1 MTTAPSAAPTPHPPR
16 RSRLRGRS
24 RRRIL
29 PRPRVMLGTLLIGF
43 FVAVLV
49 VQAYINAEFT
59 NDHVQTEVGD
69 QAGVPPAIRGG
80 GPIINTTGGQ
90 ESTSRLPDRTI
101 ALTFD
106 DGPDPEWT
114 PRILKVLRDND
125 AHGTF
130 FVVGSQVARH
140 PELTE
145 RIVAG
150 GNELGLH
157 TFTHPNMQRLAPW
170 RRELELSQN
179 QVAIARATGVR
190 TNLARFPYS
199 SKNAAID
206 DVNWKIVKEAGRQGY
221 LVVVNDLDS
230 EDWQRPGVERIIANA
245 TPAGESSAVVLFHD
259 AGGDRSQTVQ
269 ALAEF
274 IPRMKARGYRFTTVT
289 EGLNLSI
296 AEQAANAGRDRAE
309 STEAIAA
316 LPLNPAAPQHDE
328 LRGLALIWTVRFAD
342 GLVLVIAT
350 LFVVVGALTIGRTLL
365 LLVLATRHARQRRKP
380 DWRWGPP
387 VTEPVS
393 VIVPAY
399 NEKEGIEAAVR
410 SLATGD
416 YPEIEVVVVDDG
428 STDGT
433 ADLVE
438 RMGLPNVRVVRVP
451 NGGKPN
457 ALNTGVALARH
468 DLIVTVDGD
477 TIFEDD
483 SIRRL
488 VQPFADPT
496 VGAVAG
502 NVKVGNRASMVALWQ
517 HIEYVIGFNLDRRL
531 YETMNCMP
539 TVPGAIGAFRREAL
553 AQVGGVSDETL
564 AEDTDVT
571 MALCRAGWRVVYEEN
586 AKAWTEAPTTLEQLY
601 RQRYRW
607 SYGTMQAMWKH
618 RRSIFESGASGRFG
632 RVGLPFL
639 ALFGV
644 ALPMLAPVV
653 DIMLIY
659 GLVFWELSETL
670 VAWVGM
676 LSLQMFTAAVAF
688 RFDRESYTPL
698 LRLPLQQFAYRQL
711 MYLVLLQSAT
721 TALTGGRLRW
731 HKLDRAGLVART
743 TPAAE
748 PIGPGGPVAP
758 AVDSWPP
765 IQPHFTPA
773 PRTPT
778 GRAVA
783 PPAVP
788 VQPAH
793 YDNFP
798 DELPSA
804 GSPPAGG
811 SGPVRAG

>member
-1 MTTAPSAAPTPHPPR
+1 MSDVPTR
-16 RSRLRGRS
+16 RARARS
-24 RRRIL
+24 RRRIV
-29 PRPRVMLGTLLIGF
+29 PRPRVLLGTLLIGL

-49 VQAYINAEFT
+49 VQAYINAEFKG
-59 NDHVQTEVGD
+59 DHVQSEVGD
-69 QAGVPPAIRGG
+69 QSGVPQSIREG
-80 GPIINTTGGQ
+80 GPVINTTGSQ
-90 ESTSRLPDRTI
+90 ESTSRLPERTI

-114 PRILKVLRDND
+114 PKILQVLRDND

-140 PELTE
+140 PELAK
-145 RIVAG
+145 RVVAD

-206 DVNWKIVKEAGRQGY
+206 EVNWKIVKEAGDLGY
-221 LVVVNDLDS
+221 LVVVNDRDS
-230 EDWQRPGVERIIANA
+230 GDWQRPGVEKIIRNA
-245 TPAGESSAVVLFHD
+245 TPDGNNSAVVLFHD
-259 AGGDRSQTVQ
+259 AGGDRSQTVA

-289 EGLNLSI
+289 EGLNLGIS
-296 AEQAANAGRDRAE
+296 AQAAAAAKGRAE
-309 STEAIAA
+309 STGTVAQLPVNPEA
-316 LPLNPAAPQHDE
+316 PNRDE
-328 LRGLALIWTVRFAD
+328 FRGMALIWTVRLAD
-342 GLVLVIAT
+342 GMVTAVAT

-365 LLVLATRHARQRRKP
+365 LLLLASRHARQRRKRS
-380 DWRWGPP
+380 WRWGPP

-410 SLATGD
+410 SLACGD

-433 ADLVE
+433 AELVE
-438 RMGLPNVRVVRVP
+438 RMHLPNVRVVRVP

-477 TIFEDD
+477 TIFETD

-488 VQPFADPT
+488 VQPFADPS

-502 NVKVGNRASMVALWQ
+502 NVKVGNRGTMVALWQ

-531 YETMNCMP
+531 YEVLNCMP

-571 MALCRAGWRVVYEEN
+571 MALCRAGWRVVYEEH

-618 RRSIFESGASGRFG
+618 RRAIFESGPSGRFG

-653 DIMLIY
+653 DIMLVY
-659 GLVFWELSETL
+659 GLVFWELSET
-670 VAWVGM
+670 VTAWFGM
-676 LSLQMFTAAVAF
+676 LALQMFTAAVAF
-688 RFDRESYTPL
+688 RFDRESMRPL

-711 MYLVLLQSAT
+711 MYLVLIQSAT

-731 HKLDRAGLVART
+731 HKLNRAGLAPRSPS
-743 TPAAE
+743 PAPA
-748 PIGPGGPVAP
+748 PPPGAGVAP

-765 IQPHFTPA
+765 A
-773 PRTPT
+773 
-778 GRAVA
+778 
-783 PPAVP
+783 
-788 VQPAH
+788 
-793 YDNFP
+793 
-798 DELPSA
+798 
-804 GSPPAGG
+804 
-811 SGPVRAG
+811 